1 MSYIRDSKPMQGN
14 ESETRAQKLKR
25 ITGFSVEES
34 DDILAFLK
42 YLIKLCPAEHWDLYL
57 KLCEGFIYA
66 DIDIRSLSRHALT
79 QRNRTVHLEFEV
91 CLTGLLPGYRV
102 KMSLLYQTR
111 SNAIVSISGDVSIE
125 AADKQK
131 IDVTKRM
138 EKRDCI
144 KLLQLFKV
152 PLKYDGIDKVIKE

>member
-66 DIDIRSLSRHALT
+66 DIYVRSLKYYALS
-79 QRNRTVHLEFEV
+79 QRNVDKYSGFEIV
-91 CLTGLLPGYRV
+91 LTSLLPGFKVRMYV
-102 KMSLLYQTR
+102 VYQTYG
-111 SNAIVSISGDVSIE
+111 NVIVDIRGDVSIE
-125 AADKQK
+125 GGDEQNISVNKSMK
-131 IDVTKRM
+131 KC
-138 EKRDCI
+138 DCI

-152 PLKYDGIDKVIKE
+152 PLKYDGIDKLIKE